1 MIAIPSGD
9 GGVRLGVNLPTLQ
22 VTCMSDVVTPFVD
35 NWDYLKV
42 ELNWVDRLLQ
52 LAVARQRKET
62 KAVDRVAQTKGDRVT
77 SHWWKGLVA
86 LDGQMTYDTPPDAHA
101 ATTATPKIGYQQ
113 QLEARIQASYRQGI
127 TLGLPSLRD
136 RLHLTKFEKSLVL
149 LALAPEVNQRHAR
162 LYAYLQGQD
171 QAQLPLVNLVLKL
184 LCANDAEWR
193 VAREQLAVAS
203 PLRHLGLVH
212 LLPESVGALL
222 NRSVKLADTLVN
234 YLLAETPTPEQL
246 EQLLQL
252 PIVAPTAASAI
263 TLSQGHPVVAWSDL
277 VLPAP
282 LITQLQALA
291 LPPASPATPL
301 SADLPLG
308 LLGIPTQPIV
318 LFAGPPGTG
327 KTTAAAAM
335 AHQLNQ
341 PLAWVDLATIHP
353 DAYADW
359 LATIAHQAPAILL
372 VRSAQIWFGHRVT
385 IAPSAL
391 AAFCQQR
398 RQLPQ
403 VSGLTLLA
411 VPQRSMVRLHWQAQC
426 DQLLD
431 FPRPDAVARRA
442 LWQQAFAA
450 TLPPIATLDGHS
462 LAQIPDLTGGD
473 IQHIVQLA
481 ARLATRVGATVIDR
495 EHLIAALA
503 QWQQQ
508 PCALHPTRPRDRRD
522 WATVVTYL
530 PDPSPPRRRKRPARR
545 PATPG
550 GSRSRQ

>member
-1 MIAIPSGD
+1 
-9 GGVRLGVNLPTLQ
+9 
-22 VTCMSDVVTPFVD
+22 MSDVVTPFVD

-86 LDGQMTYDTPPDAHA
+86 LDGQITYDTPPEAHTA
-101 ATTATPKIGYQQ
+101 ATTTPKMSYQQ

-127 TLGLPSLRD
+127 MLGLPSLRD
-136 RLHLTKFEKSLVL
+136 RLHLTKFEKNLVL

-203 PLRHLGLVH
+203 PLRRLGLVH
-212 LLPESVGALL
+212 LLPESGGALL
-222 NRSVKLADTLVN
+222 SRSVKLTDALVN

-246 EQLLQL
+246 EQLLH
-252 PIVAPTAASAI
+252 PAIAAVPTVSAPL
-263 TLSQGHPVVAWSDL
+263 TLAQGQPVVSWSDL
-277 VLPAP
+277 VLPAS
-282 LITQLQALA
+282 LLAQLQTLA
-291 LPPASPATPL
+291 LPPPAVDPAAPLTAELPPGFLGTPTSPIAL
-301 SADLPLG
+301 FVG
-308 LLGIPTQPIV
+308 PT
-318 LFAGPPGTG
+318 GTG
-327 KTTAAAAM
+327 KSTAAAAI
-335 AHQLNQ
+335 AHQLNL
-341 PLAWVDLATIHP
+341 PLTWVDLTTVHP
-353 DAYADW
+353 DAYGDL
-359 LATIAHQAPAILL
+359 LAAISHQAPALLL
-372 VRSAQIWFGHRVT
+372 VRSAQIWFGHRAT
-385 IAPSAL
+385 IAPTAL

-403 VSGLTLLA
+403 GQGLTLLT
-411 VPQRSMVRLHWQAQC
+411 VPQRSLVRLHWQAQC
-426 DQLLD
+426 DRILD
-431 FPRPDAVARRA
+431 FPRPDAPARRR
-442 LWQQAFAA
+442 LWQHAFAA

-473 IQHIVQLA
+473 IQQIVQLA
-481 ARLATRVGATVIDR
+481 ARLALLAGATVIDR
-495 EHLIAALA
+495 EHLIAALE

-508 PCALHPTRPRDRRD
+508 PGTPLPSRSHDRRD
-522 WATVVTYL
+522 WATVITYL
-530 PDPSPPRRRKRPARR
+530 PDSSPPRRRKRPARN

-550 GSRSRQ
+550 RSRSRQ